1 MKLSVEQIQ
10 ERIQYIRDHVDKYNT
25 KERASNLHKM
35 YDHFE
40 ERMML
45 APGSSIDFYHNA
57 WPGGYVDHIMNI
69 TEAGKKLY
77 KVYEDF
83 GMKMT
88 YGVEEVVFCT
98 MHHDLGKLGNMNDDY
113 YIPND
118 SEWHRINQGKM
129 YKTNQRLHFMT
140 VTDRAVYLMSQFDI
154 KYTEQ
159 EYLGLRLADGMYEEA
174 NKQYFTSFGE
184 EKHLKTNLPQ
194 LVHNADMLA
203 TRMEKERYMFGP
215 DANIPYS
222 DIMEIK
228 EDLPGGGVE
237 IPENNERM
245 DIIGQNGNDGLHY
258 DKVKKSKPKKAAPKK
273 TEYSDKLFKEL
284 FGDKK

>member
-258 DKVKKSKPKKAAPKK
+258 DKVKKSKPKKSAPKK